1 MKKRNVILC
10 TLLAAAVLSACGEEP
25 DSGRG
30 RRPETGTEAPEGSG
44 TKEEP
49 ETTGAPEEDPTPTP
63 EANDPWVHVDNM
75 EDFVEAIGPGARI
88 RLETGSYSVSDYLKD
103 AWNTE
108 GEDWN
113 RRHDYVQIR
122 DVYDGLELVITD
134 VDGLIIEGGDP
145 DCSKTELLTDP
156 RYASVLNY
164 EDCDQIVVSNVT
176 MGHTNRG
183 SCVGDVI
190 HCYNCKDISVV
201 NSDLFGCGVYG
212 IYMEYCEGLLKC
224 SDTVIHDCEF
234 GPLYNDGSTGEW
246 KFTDCKLIN
255 SEEGGYF
262 SESRGLNLK
271 FVNCEFGDRETDNFM
286 YRSDTTTE
294 NCTWGDPSNYT
305 SYMPMEFG
313 LPEEFHAEDMTEG
326 AFDEDLLANTSWFG
340 FAVTDEDT
348 GATTEQENS
357 LYFDENGTGYLDE
370 LNAFHLIEWEVD
382 TAGGAK
388 IIIED
393 SGEEYPVYLY
403 YGDGD
408 TIYLKLVQDGQEN
421 WFY

>member
-88 RLETGSYSVSDYLKD
+88 RLETGSYSLSDYLED
-103 AWNTE
+103 AWNAE
-108 GEDWN
+108 GEAWN
-113 RRHDYVQIR
+113 NRHEYVQIR
-122 DVYDGLELVITD
+122 DVYDGLELVIWD
-134 VDGLIIEGGDP
+134 ADGLIIEGGDQDP
-145 DCSKTELLTDP
+145 GKTELLTDP

-164 EDCDQIVVSNVT
+164 EHCEQVVVSNIT
-176 MGHTNRG
+176 IGHTDTG
-183 SCVGDVI
+183 SCLGDVL
-190 HCYNCKDISVV
+190 HFYACKDVSVV
-201 NSDLFGCGVYG
+201 NADLFGCGVYG
-212 IYMEYCEGLLKC
+212 INMDECEGRLKC
-224 SDTVIHDCEF
+224 NECVIHDCSF
-234 GPLYNDGSTGEW
+234 GPLYNIDSTGEW
-246 KFTDCKLIN
+246 IFTDCKLIN

-262 SESRGLNLK
+262 SESRGLSLK
-271 FVNCEFGDRETDNFM
+271 FVNCEFGDQETDYFM

-294 NCTWGDPSNYT
+294 NCTWGDPNSN
-305 SYMPMEFG
+305 SYFGGMEYG
-313 LPEEFHAEDMTEG
+313 LPEEFHP
-326 AFDEDLLANTSWFG
+326 EDLTEVDIDPDFFDGTTWYG

-348 GATTEQENS
+348 GATTEVENT

-370 LNAFHLIEWEVD
+370 LYTFDLLEWQVD
-382 TAGGAK
+382 SAGGAR

-403 YGDGD
+403 WGDGD
-408 TIYLKLVQDGQEN
+408 SYYLKLVQDGQEN